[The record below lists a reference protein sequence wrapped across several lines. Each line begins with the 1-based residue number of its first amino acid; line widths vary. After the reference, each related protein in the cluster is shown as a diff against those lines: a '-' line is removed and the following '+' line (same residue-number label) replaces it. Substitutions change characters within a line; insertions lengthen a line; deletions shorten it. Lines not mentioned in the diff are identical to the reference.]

1 MFDATNGKKVFEL
14 LYEKVIEHNDPQL
27 WYEDGVST
35 EWVLNQDGYCIWE
48 CWDYAADNVL
58 TYLVGGNHVSSNDK
72 TDLMA
77 YVIECNPDDVG
88 TVFNDGFGYLLG
100 QMMQNEYEMGE

>member
-27 WYEDGVST
+27 WYEDG
-35 EWVLNQDGYCIWE
+35 YCIWK
-48 CWDYAADNVL
+48 CWEYAAQNAMAP
-58 TYLVGGNHVSSNDK
+58 LVDGNCISDEDE

-77 YVIECNPDDVG
+77 YIVERNPDNVSGAFD
-88 TVFNDGFGYLLG
+88 DGFWYLLG
-100 QMMQNEYEMGE
+100 EMMENEYEMGE

>member
-27 WYEDGVST
+27 WYEDG
-35 EWVLNQDGYCIWE
+35 YCIWE
-48 CWDYAADNVL
+48 CWEYAADNVL
-58 TYLVGGNHVSSNDK
+58 AYLVDVNHVSRKDE
-72 TDLMA
+72 TDLIA
-77 YVIECNPDDVG
+77 YICECNPDNVDSAFG
-88 TVFNDGFGYLLG
+88 DGFGYLLG